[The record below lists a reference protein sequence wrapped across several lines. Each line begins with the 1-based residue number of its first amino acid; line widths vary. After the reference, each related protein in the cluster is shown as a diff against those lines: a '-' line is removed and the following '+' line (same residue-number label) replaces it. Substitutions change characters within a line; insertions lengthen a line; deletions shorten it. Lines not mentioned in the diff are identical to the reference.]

1 MLRHLDALHLQE
13 RELRGKEEYCNR
25 LQRELAI
32 QRLCSA
38 EASQYALCLA
48 WLLWI
53 VLQLVG
59 QCISANTCIRRQFV
73 YQAQYNSC

>member
-48 WLLWI
+48 
-53 VLQLVG
+53 
-59 QCISANTCIRRQFV
+59 
-73 YQAQYNSC
+73 